1 MISTNYMNL
10 TSKAEFHEDL
20 IFLQS
25 YASDYTITVNQH
37 LRLLFKG

>member
-10 TSKAEFHEDL
+10 TSKVEFHEDL

-25 YASDYTITVNQH
+25 YASDYTITLNWN